1 MRIAKR
7 SQNRYSIARIFENGI
22 PDKKSIYRK
31 ALIKLPRPEFIV
43 LYNGTAP
50 FPDRKVLRL
59 SDAYEQVE
67 GFEKIYLELIVTVYN
82 INEGRNADVASL
94 CEELK
99 GYAFFVYRVRYHEAE
114 EQKKG
119 DVPKKDITLI
129 AIKKAIQDCVRH
141 EVA

>member
-1 MRIAKR
+1 
-7 SQNRYSIARIFENGI
+7 
-22 PDKKSIYRK
+22 
-31 ALIKLPRPEFIV
+31 
-43 LYNGTAP
+43 
-50 FPDRKVLRL
+50 
-59 SDAYEQVE
+59 
-67 GFEKIYLELIVTVYN
+67 
-82 INEGRNADVASL
+82 VASL